1 MQTLQL
7 SDVLISQLG
16 KDEEIPYSL
25 LLDADPS
32 IELIEKYLK
41 VSEIYIAKLKNQIVG
56 VYVLCPV
63 NSEQAEIKNI
73 AVEEK
78 FQGNGIGKI
87 LLDDAFKLAKSKGY
101 KELII
106 GTANSSVGQLYLYQK
121 SGFEISDIKMNFF
134 IDNYP
139 APFYENGIQ
148 VKHMII
154 LSKQL

>member
-16 KDEEIPYSL
+16 KSDEIPYSL

-32 IELIEKYLK
+32 IELVDKYLK

-63 NSEQAEIKNI
+63 NSELVEIKNI

-78 FQGNGIGKI
+78 FQGNGIGKL
-87 LLDDAFKLAKSKGY
+87 LLDDAFKLAKRKGY

-121 SGFEISDIKMNFF
+121 SGFEISNIKMNFF

-139 APFYENGIQ
+139 TPFYENGIP
-148 VKHMII
+148 VKHMIV